1 MRKKLTEEEKEVL
14 KEKLKEEGL
23 DDERGKPIKLTL
35 TDDKKE
41 EMKKMIAQAEHDR
54 LGKLD
59 KMLHSRKAKNKV
71 IS

>member
-1 MRKKLTEEEKEVL
+1 
-14 KEKLKEEGL
+14 
-23 DDERGKPIKLTL
+23 
-35 TDDKKE
+35 
-41 EMKKMIAQAEHDR
+41 MKKMIAQAEHDR